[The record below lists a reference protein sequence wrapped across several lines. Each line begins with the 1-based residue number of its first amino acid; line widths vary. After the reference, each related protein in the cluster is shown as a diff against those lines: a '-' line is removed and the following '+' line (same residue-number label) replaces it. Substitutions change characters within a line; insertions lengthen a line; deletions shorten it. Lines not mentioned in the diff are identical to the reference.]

1 MLGWIY
7 KLIGKNLANKIGLKE
22 TNMAD
27 EPVVSIPWYKSKTIL
42 TAIVTVI
49 IGAIQP
55 ISTAFGHPIA
65 IPEWVLSL
73 LVGLGLYTARTAT
86 TDIK

>member
-1 MLGWIY
+1 MI
-7 KLIGKNLANKIGLKE
+7 E
-22 TNMAD
+22 TPMIDA
-27 EPVVSIPWYKSKTIL
+27 PKTVPAPIPWYKSKTIL

-49 IGAIQP
+49 VGAIGP
-55 ISTAFGHPIA
+55 ISTAFGYPIN

-73 LVGLGLYTARTAT
+73 LVGMGLYTARTSK